1 MVDLS
6 SEIAEIKVPALTI
19 HSGELATSQQRTAL
33 QPSASLAADQLRSKK
48 ARMTSKFMAPWQQRG
63 VEAYIAANL
72 HTSIRMAD
80 LAQVAQCAPWRFH
93 RSFKRSFGCTPHQ
106 YVIRRRIA
114 RSQRLMTISNES
126 LVQISAKCGF
136 VDQFH
141 LRNMFRRIVGQ
152 PPGAW
157 RRIHNCPD
165 RTGFPFAATQ
175 RSAKH
180 SILFISES
188 PSVLV

>member
-6 SEIAEIKVPALTI
+6 SKIAEIKVPARTI
-19 HSGELATSQQRTAL
+19 YSGELATSQQRTAL
-33 QPSASLAADQLRSKK
+33 MQPSASLAADQSRPKR
-48 ARMTSKFMAPWQQRG
+48 APMTSKFMEPWQQRG

-126 LVQISAKCGF
+126 LAQISAKCGF

-141 LRNMFRRIVGQ
+141 LRNMFRRLVGQ

-157 RRIHNCPD
+157 RRIHLPRSHRVSVC
-165 RTGFPFAATQ
+165 GYAA
-175 RSAKH
+175 
-180 SILFISES
+180 
-188 PSVLV
+188 